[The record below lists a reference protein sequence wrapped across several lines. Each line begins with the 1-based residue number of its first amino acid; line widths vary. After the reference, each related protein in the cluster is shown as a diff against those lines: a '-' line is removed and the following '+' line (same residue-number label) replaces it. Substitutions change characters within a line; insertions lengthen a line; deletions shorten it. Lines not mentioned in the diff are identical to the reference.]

1 MSSNKIFGAREDAE
15 FHAHRIDITTGVITI
30 TIIVAVAHITA
41 ADRVGRFR
49 AETVRPTEDTGYF
62 RDGKLPEPQ
71 RLRRRKQR
79 PCFIVWPTGLWS
91 ISGIVNGAN
100 N

>member
-1 MSSNKIFGAREDAE
+1 MFLSAASWAFWPRPEMSSNKIFGAREDAE

-62 RDGKLPEPQ
+62 RD
-71 RLRRRKQR
+71 
-79 PCFIVWPTGLWS
+79 V
-91 ISGIVNGAN
+91 A
-100 N
+100 